1 MLHVG
6 DEAMGGVAGH
16 FLPAEGVTLVTGR
29 GVRTGS
35 RTFKAVGAELARL
48 KAEGIF
54 ISDFYAHPDE
64 GAYTIFITS
73 PRNLR

>member
-1 MLHVG
+1 MLHAS
-6 DEAMGGVAGH
+6 DENMGGVAGR

-29 GVRTGS
+29 GVRTGA

-54 ISDFYAHPDE
+54 ISDFYAHPDK
-64 GAYTIFITS
+64 GAYTIFIRTS
-73 PRNLR
+73 PKLR